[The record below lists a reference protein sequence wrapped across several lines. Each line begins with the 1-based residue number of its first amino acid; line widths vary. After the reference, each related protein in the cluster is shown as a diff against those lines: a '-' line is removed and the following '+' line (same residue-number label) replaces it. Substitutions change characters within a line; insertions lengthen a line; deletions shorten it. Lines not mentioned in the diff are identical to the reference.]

1 MNCHQLETSLIE
13 YVDGKLAAASRSTV
27 EDHLRS
33 CAGCRA
39 RVEGFRSV
47 SQVLD
52 GWDAPET
59 SPWFTARL
67 RQRIAALEA
76 ASWGW
81 RTWRAWAEQL
91 RFLLAPGYATAMGF
105 MIVAGSLAVWNT
117 RPAPAPRAPVVAQH
131 RTEEITPAVDDYEI
145 LADFDVLSDL
155 EKKESK
161 L

>member
-1 MNCHQLETSLIE
+1 MNCHQLETLLIE
-13 YVDGKLAAASRSTV
+13 YVDGRLAAAASRTSV
-27 EDHLRS
+27 EDHLRT

-52 GWDAPET
+52 GWEAREI

-67 RQRIAALEA
+67 RQRIAVQEA
-76 ASWGW
+76 AS
-81 RTWRAWAEQL
+81 WRAWAEGL
-91 RFLLAPGYATAMGF
+91 RLLLHPGYATAMGF
-105 MIVAGSLAVWNT
+105 LIVAGSLAVWNT
-117 RPAPAPRAPVVAQH
+117 RPASAPKAPIVAQQRIEETTPVVN
-131 RTEEITPAVDDYEI
+131 DYEI

-155 EKKESK
+155 EKKENK